1 MLGVHKN
8 NMDKET
14 KTYLIKV
21 PVDQIRKFNQFV
33 EDAPAY
39 GLKIKINKQPPRYS
53 KILHW
58 RAIPKEFIDE
68 YCREHN
74 LEFETDLLTHR
85 RNSSFVIKRCNFI
98 AACLKKGYGYSSI
111 GRCLD
116 RDHSTIIHLT
126 KKYRL

>member
-21 PVDQIRKFNQFV
+21 PIDQVKGFRQFTD
-33 EDAPAY
+33 DATGYGFKIQANPFPA
-39 GLKIKINKQPPRYS
+39 GNHRSVPQQ
-53 KILHW
+53 
-58 RAIPKEFIDE
+58 FIDE

-98 AACLKKGYGYSSI
+98 AACLKKGYGYSSF